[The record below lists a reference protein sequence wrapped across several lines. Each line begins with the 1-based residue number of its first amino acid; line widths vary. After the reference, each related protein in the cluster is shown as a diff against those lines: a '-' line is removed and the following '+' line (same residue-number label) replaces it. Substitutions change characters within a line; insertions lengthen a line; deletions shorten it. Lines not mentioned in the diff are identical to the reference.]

1 MRESAENAIEDQ
13 VQDLRL
19 SLVVTNHNRQ
29 SNHPKIRSLQTEFYI
44 YFTFS
49 TVDVALVCQTRKFQ
63 AELLVC
69 MLCFPN
75 IVYVIFVRTVS
86 FRNFHLNH
94 GHILAWFL
102 KEQEAHFN
110 ENIIF
115 PVIKIMISCFFD
127 KFRDIILIV
136 FIYFFY
142 KESKLLI
149 QQMLYFVPTFFWE
162 THFALQRTD

>member
-1 MRESAENAIEDQ
+1 
-13 VQDLRL
+13 
-19 SLVVTNHNRQ
+19 
-29 SNHPKIRSLQTEFYI
+29 
-44 YFTFS
+44 
-49 TVDVALVCQTRKFQ
+49 
-63 AELLVC
+63 

-110 ENIIF
+110 ENITL

-127 KFRDIILIV
+127 KFRNIILIV
-136 FIYFFY
+136 FIFLFLFY
-142 KESKLLI
+142 KESKL
-149 QQMLYFVPTFFWE
+149 
-162 THFALQRTD
+162 

>member
-136 FIYFFY
+136 FIFFFTKKANY
-142 KESKLLI
+142 
-149 QQMLYFVPTFFWE
+149 
-162 THFALQRTD
+162 

>member
-1 MRESAENAIEDQ
+1 
-13 VQDLRL
+13 
-19 SLVVTNHNRQ
+19 
-29 SNHPKIRSLQTEFYI
+29 
-44 YFTFS
+44 
-49 TVDVALVCQTRKFQ
+49 
-63 AELLVC
+63 

-110 ENIIF
+110 ENITL

-136 FIYFFY
+136 FIFLFF
-142 KESKLLI
+142 
-149 QQMLYFVPTFFWE
+149 F
-162 THFALQRTD
+162 LQRKQTIDPANAIFCANFLLGNSLCPAAYRLINITRDWGASQFISNPQESFIGVGESRLWPTPPKWSPVDASFWSKRVYCLFNLKRLGVDY

>member
-1 MRESAENAIEDQ
+1 
-13 VQDLRL
+13 
-19 SLVVTNHNRQ
+19 
-29 SNHPKIRSLQTEFYI
+29 
-44 YFTFS
+44 
-49 TVDVALVCQTRKFQ
+49 
-63 AELLVC
+63 

-110 ENIIF
+110 ENITL

-136 FIYFFY
+136 FIFLFFFY
-142 KESKLLI
+142 KESKLSI

-162 THFALQRTD
+162 THFALQRTDWLILHVIEAPLNLSLFLKRVLSAVASHGFGPPPKMVASGCFFLIKTGLLFI